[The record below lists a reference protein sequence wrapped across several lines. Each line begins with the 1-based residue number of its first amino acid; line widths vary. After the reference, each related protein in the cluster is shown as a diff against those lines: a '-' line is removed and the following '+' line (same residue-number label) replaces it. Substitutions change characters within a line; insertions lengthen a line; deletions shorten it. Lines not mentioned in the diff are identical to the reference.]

1 MNRKHKI
8 KNNFYFLK
16 MFLLGLYVIIFIT
29 IETHKLNKMLKYIY
43 SNSILKL

>member
-1 MNRKHKI
+1 
-8 KNNFYFLK
+8 

-29 IETHKLNKMLKYIY
+29 IETHKLNNINKMLKYIY